1 MSTLLKPLI
10 ALGITLLIFAGFY
23 VLVDTDLL
31 DLVQTRFY
39 NPSVVNTYVKENTI
53 DAEIVQ
59 SCIFEL
65 QDKFA
70 ETLTES
76 AVRSSFLYNQSAGDI
91 YERSRIYGILL
102 ETTAGLQAVQFVD
115 TNGLRIHY
123 STSARDIM
131 SQDVSSTAYRNY
143 NEDPLALP
151 YETVSV
157 ADGDSAKFFM
167 DEKNDRIIYSYP
179 FRDSMDVYR
188 GTALFTVSA
197 KALSERLAEHGRL
210 KISDN
215 VSIVNN
221 PVGILLGSPET
232 SKLDIIR
239 NVSEVWNEGVQERVT
254 LDAKDSGVV
263 FSLISSR
270 TERGIYFGRLIN
282 DLLFSISTPMKLI
295 LNIAIFL
302 TFYLTLFF
310 IINAKP
316 NPVTVVRNRMRRL
329 RESLLEQLYVDK
341 TPEERVEWILE
352 LEQRRDGIHSQLKG
366 SLRLKKQQEES
377 INRIIDNLW
386 DELLAILKVGS
397 GIVMPLSFDSSAV
410 RSDAGSVSTAGSAD
424 ELEEIIEEVEE
435 AEEIDETGEIEEA
448 NEAALADDI
457 DEIEEIGEVDEI
469 DETGSIEEV
478 EEISEIEEIGEPTE
492 VPDEIS
498 AETENNVIDI
508 AMREAMEPPKSK
520 NKGLLGKAS
529 KVETKPKSSKSK
541 KGLLSVAS
549 KEAKIEMPAA
559 MSRKGLLAIAD
570 GSRTTDVSADTQA
583 HAGLLASASKYADMD
598 IRVSP
603 GLLDFT
609 TEIESARE
617 YLDDDNDMQ
626 DASLEVNV
634 VSPFQSMFSSL
645 EKPTKKKKI
654 KTKK

>member
-1 MSTLLKPLI
+1 MSTFLKPLV
-10 ALGITLLIFAGFY
+10 ALGITILIFAGFFI
-23 VLVDTDLL
+23 LVDTELL

-39 NPSVVNTYVKENTI
+39 NPSVVNTYVKENSI
-53 DAEIVQ
+53 DAEIIQ
-59 SCIFEL
+59 NCIFEL

-91 YERSRIYGILL
+91 YERSRIYGILS
-102 ETTAGLQAVQFVD
+102 ETIVGLQSIQFVD

-151 YETVSV
+151 YDMVSV

-167 DEKNDRIIYSYP
+167 DEQNDRIIYSYP
-179 FRDSMDVYR
+179 FKDSMDVYR

-197 KALSERLAEHGRL
+197 KALLERLAEHGRL

-215 VSIVNN
+215 VSLVNN

-232 SKLDIIR
+232 SKSAIIK
-239 NVSEVWNEGVQERVT
+239 NVSEVWNEGVQGRIT

-263 FSLISSR
+263 FSLISLK

-282 DLLFSISTPMKLI
+282 DVLFSISTPMKLI
-295 LNIAIFL
+295 LNISIFF

-310 IINAKP
+310 VINAKP

-329 RESLLEQLYVDK
+329 RESLFDQLYVNK
-341 TPEERVEWILE
+341 SAEERVSWILE

-366 SLRLKKQQEES
+366 SLKFKKQQEES
-377 INRIIDNLW
+377 INRIIDDLW
-386 DELLAILKVGS
+386 DELLAVLKVGS
-397 GIVMPLSFDSSAV
+397 GLVMPLSFDASAV
-410 RSDAGSVSTAGSAD
+410 KPVADEVSVSGEAE
-424 ELEEIIEEVEE
+424 ELEEIIEEAE
-435 AEEIDETGEIEEA
+435 AIEEA
-448 NEAALADDI
+448 GAV

-469 DETGSIEEV
+469 YETGEIEEV
-478 EEISEIEEIGEPTE
+478 EEIAEIEEIEEPVE
-492 VPDEIS
+492 VIDEIS
-498 AETENNVIDI
+498 AEKEPEDNVIDI
-508 AMREAMEPPKSK
+508 ALSEAMEPPKSK
-520 NKGLLGKAS
+520 TKGLLERADKLE
-529 KVETKPKSSKSK
+529 KKPPKSSKSK

-549 KEAKIEMPAA
+549 NKAKIEMPAA
-559 MSRKGLLAIAD
+559 MSGKGLLALAD
-570 GSRTTDVSADTQA
+570 ESLTTDVSADTDTSA
-583 HAGLLASASKYADMD
+583 HEGGLLASASKYANMD

-609 TEIESARE
+609 DEMESTRE
-617 YLDDDNDMQ
+617 YLDDDNDIQ
-626 DASLEVNV
+626 DVTLEVNV

-645 EKPTKKKKI
+645 EKTKKTRKTKKK
-654 KTKK
+654 